1 MDLVE
6 RIRYIMKLNQLST
19 SSFADE
25 IGVQR
30 SSISHVLSGR
40 NKPSLDFVK
49 KIIIRFPKVDAA
61 WLINGTTNIIPKEE
75 KISFQ
80 ENHNRQNI
88 ESEEKPN
95 SSESIKEQDA
105 NDAKL
110 NSSKDK
116 SISRIL
122 IFYTDNSFEEYKP
135 SSSSSQSKAS
145 FSES

>member
-61 WLINGTTNIIPKEE
+61 WLINGTTNITPKEE

-135 SSSSSQSKAS
+135 
-145 FSES
+145 

>member
-49 KIIIRFPKVDAA
+49 KIIIRFPKVDAV
-61 WLINGTTNIIPKEE
+61 WLINGTTNITPKEE

-80 ENHNRQNI
+80 ENDNRQNI

-95 SSESIKEQDA
+95 SSESIKEQDANDA

-135 SSSSSQSKAS
+135 
-145 FSES
+145 